1 MRPKSFGNWLKS
13 GSKLTPLWRR
23 DPGLNLSGALC
34 KNPQL
39 GNSGGCVEAI
49 SDPPFFEQPL
59 SACLG
64 AEDTVVGFPEHLARR
79 PECAN

>member
-1 MRPKSFGNWLKS
+1 MQLAISRLHSFYSNATLLSQPAGAQWEPWLQ
-13 GSKLTPLWRR
+13 
-23 DPGLNLSGALC
+23 GAALV
-34 KNPQL
+34 KQAFA
-39 GNSGGCVEAI
+39 VAI